1 MWELNAKRVEKEF
14 GGFVDWDER
23 FYNCPEC
30 GEPIYDCD
38 WNDDE
43 LRPSLC
49 PVCEFD
55 IEEDEEELND
65 GYWYA
70 WDEDEEFYNA

>member
-30 GEPIYDCD
+30 GEPIYKCD
-38 WNDDE
+38 WEDGDLGE
-43 LRPSLC
+43 FIC
-49 PVCEFD
+49 PVCEF
-55 IEEDEEELND
+55 EEKD
-65 GYWYA
+65 G
-70 WDEDEEFYNA
+70 D